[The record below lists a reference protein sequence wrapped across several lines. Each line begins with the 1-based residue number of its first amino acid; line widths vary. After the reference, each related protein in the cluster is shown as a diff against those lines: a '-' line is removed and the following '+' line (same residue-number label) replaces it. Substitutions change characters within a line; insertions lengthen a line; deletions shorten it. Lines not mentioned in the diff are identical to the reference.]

1 MGGRQTLTAS
11 PPTTTDIFLSLGCV
25 RHPKHLGV
33 FVYINSCYPQSNF
46 WCYRYYSLFIHKES
60 TEWWGDLVN
69 VTQLESGAGIPILL
83 ASSFLSFKKQNDN
96 IWLQR
101 VSSKRE
107 IWQIHWAIGLA
118 SRYMLSNDDWV
129 SKALGHVRWT
139 GTSLTLWVN
148 PPGTST
154 GFVEWQFPG

>member
-1 MGGRQTLTAS
+1 MGGRQTLTTS
-11 PPTTTDIFLSLGCV
+11 PTTMTDIFLSLGCV

-96 IWLQR
+96 TWLQR
-101 VSSKRE
+101 VNSKRE
-107 IWQIHWAIGLA
+107 IWQIHWTIGRLHGTCSVMMTEFQRLWDMWGGQGLPSLCGWILLA
-118 SRYMLSNDDWV
+118 HPQAS
-129 SKALGHVRWT
+129 
-139 GTSLTLWVN
+139 
-148 PPGTST
+148 
-154 GFVEWQFPG
+154 